1 MVGGASFTVDDGDIS
16 AKAAGTCAPVLQIV
30 QDEMQLATGL
40 VEHRQSFLLPPHISP
55 DNMAR
60 DISSVFC
67 YGG

>member
-16 AKAAGTCAPVLQIV
+16 AKAALQIV

-55 DNMAR
+55 DNMAI